1 MSVTRV
7 FYIGD
12 LHRRFEPV
20 YLFNEKVRK
29 KYPDTDKVILV
40 CLGDFGGNIFFNH
53 LDVEFKKKLGTY
65 NIEYFV
71 IRGNHEERPENCALK
86 APSAWEQ
93 EIYFGNLVWVEKEYP
108 YIKYALDHPTAYLIN
123 KHFTFVVPGAY
134 SVDKYYRLQNGKVWF
149 EDEQLTPIER
159 IRGRYLAENLEKCDI
174 ILSHTCPVV
183 YEPTDL
189 FLKQVDQSMVD
200 KTMERYL
207 GEIETRLQYR
217 IWLWGHYHS
226 TRVYPSWNNSD
237 RVMLFNDK
245 VFDID
250 TYFKNNNPYDCLI
263 DINLTN

>member
-1 MSVTRV
+1 MSIIRI
-7 FYIGD
+7 FCIGD
-12 LHRRFEPV
+12 VHCDFKPIRA
-20 YLFNEKVRK
+20 FNENVRK
-29 KYPDTDKVILV
+29 KYSESDKVVLV
-40 CLGDFGGNIFFNH
+40 CLGDFGANYFFNYR
-53 LDVEFKKKLGTY
+53 DEEFKKKLGTY
-65 NIEYFV
+65 NIEYSV
-71 IRGNHEERPENCALK
+71 IRGNHEERPENCARK
-86 APSAWEQ
+86 NPSAWKQ
-93 EIYFGNLVWVEKEYP
+93 EIYFGNLVWVEKKYP

-123 KHFTFVVPGAY
+123 KHFIFVIPGAY
-134 SVDKYYRLQNGKVWF
+134 SVDKYYRLQQGTSWF
-149 EDEQLTPIER
+149 ADEQLTSIEM

-174 ILSHTCPVV
+174 ILSHTCPVI

-207 GEIETRLQYR
+207 GEIETRLQYH

-237 RVMLFNDK
+237 RVMLFNNK

-250 TYFKNNNPYDCLI
+250 NYFKNDEPCNCLV